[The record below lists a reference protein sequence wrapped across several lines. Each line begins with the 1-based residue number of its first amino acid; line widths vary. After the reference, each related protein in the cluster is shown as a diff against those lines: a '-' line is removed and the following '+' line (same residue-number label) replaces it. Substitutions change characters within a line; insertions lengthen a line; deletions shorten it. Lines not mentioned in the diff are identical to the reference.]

1 MRLLKE
7 TVDGFSERVAGR
19 QMYCFGAGKELYRF
33 FEEFRGYHLEGSIK
47 KVVDNCREKCGVSRI
62 NSTVV
67 SVIHTDQMLLEIEQD
82 DVILITTAYF
92 IEVAEQLKQYGQLD
106 NTEVFICSQMWE
118 EQCDRD
124 REKVAVPSK
133 LYTKSEVTIPKK
145 IHYCWFGGNPI
156 PAELRGCMDTWK
168 RLCPDYEIVRWDE
181 SNYDV
186 EKDFYTKRAY
196 QEKRWGILTDFARLE
211 ILYQYGGIYFD
222 TDVELIQN
230 LDELLYQPAFCSV
243 ETWGTVGTGAGCGA
257 QAGNP
262 VIKAMLDFRKGT
274 FSAEADGYCIWKAS
288 GYYDTIPLV
297 EMGLRPDG
305 TTQVLADG
313 KMTVYS
319 SEFFLPFNYI
329 SGETRCGK
337 NTFAVHHYIGSWIG
351 RQGVEERLRTRNNYN
366 NFLKRLE

>member
-1 MRLLKE
+1 MILKKA
-7 TVDGFSERVAGR
+7 TFSGFARSVKEAGKRVIV
-19 QMYCFGAGKELYRF
+19 YGAGVIGETIAPYWLHEYGFGWDVLCYVDADPHKQGKTVQIASRAVPVEPLSA
-33 FEEFRGYHLEGSIK
+33 LERP
-47 KVVDNCREKCGVSRI
+47 REDC
-62 NSTVV
+62 
-67 SVIHTDQMLLEIEQD
+67 
-82 DVILITTAYF
+82 VILITVSAFEAVVRSLEQLPGTKHMEAYF
-92 IEVAEQLKQYGQLD
+92 LPVMLLDAARTPKQSD
-106 NTEVFICSQMWE
+106 VVKT
-118 EQCDRD
+118 
-124 REKVAVPSK
+124 
-133 LYTKSEVTIPKK
+133 SERPLIPKK